1 MFLINPVGSC
11 EFTPVLHAGS

>member
-1 MFLINPVGSC
+1 MFLINPVVSC